1 VTVHVSWA
9 LLVVLL
15 LLAFAAMQ
23 AVLAVIQA
31 HFVRSVDRQL
41 DGMCHPEARGNRA
54 RGESDQP
61 PR

>member
-1 VTVHVSWA
+1 
-9 LLVVLL
+9 LLIVLL

-23 AVLAVIQA
+23 AVLALIQA